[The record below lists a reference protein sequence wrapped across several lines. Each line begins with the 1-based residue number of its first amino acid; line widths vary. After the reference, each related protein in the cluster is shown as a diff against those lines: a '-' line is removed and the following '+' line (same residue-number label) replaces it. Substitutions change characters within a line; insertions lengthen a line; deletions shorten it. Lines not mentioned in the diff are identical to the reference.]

1 MKDPVKVSNIILDK
15 SRVLWLQYD
24 PADNR
29 RVIVRFIDGQDV
41 IFQGDEAIE
50 VWKVFDNE
58 RSYQDE

>member
-1 MKDPVKVSNIILDK
+1 MNFIKVNNIIFDRD
-15 SRVLWLQYD
+15 RVVWLQYD
-24 PADNR
+24 PEDNR